1 MEYEINQ
8 NRLNEVV
15 IKFLENY
22 FKNEEINYFHPYDY
36 FVDEEG
42 NHFEGLDPN
51 KVIFYMGKYDEDDVL
66 FYWYGVGYWTGNNP
80 TGDIRRSSSPMLS
93 VEVPIENLLDEMFG
107 EKIWHSGIKT
117 WFESKFPYKV
127 KTVR

>member
-8 NRLNEVV
+8 NRLDEVV
-15 IKFLENY
+15 IKFLDNY
-22 FKNEEINYFHPYDY
+22 FKNEEINYYHPYSH

-42 NHFEGLDPN
+42 NLFEGEDPN
-51 KVIFYMGKYDEDDVL
+51 HVTFYVGDYDEDKYLFSWYDVG
-66 FYWYGVGYWTGNNP
+66 FWTSNNP

-93 VEVPIENLLDEMFG
+93 VEIPIENLLNDMFG
-107 EKIWHSGIKT
+107 KKIWYSGIKT